1 MKIYKFFMDE
11 RPYMEDDFVYV
22 TEAWKIK
29 KESSPEFV
37 GWRPGELVE
46 EICGEPVKSFEQK

>member
-29 KESSPEFV
+29 KESSPNFA
-37 GWRPGELVE
+37 GWRQGEIVE
-46 EICGEPVKSFEQK
+46 EICGEMVKSFEQE

>member
-22 TEAWKIK
+22 TEALKIK
-29 KESSPEFV
+29 KESSPKFV
-37 GWRPGELVE
+37 GWRSGEIVE
-46 EICGEPVKSFEQK
+46 EICGEPVKSFE